1 MAEIRIDEE
10 LLLRAGLGIGYA
22 FAPFFRG
29 LLQGVED
36 YEVESAAREIQEEN
50 DAIAEMR
57 KKEHRQKTE
66 ISDCRKC
73 WCDQCARLEECPQ
86 SRDGEE
92 PDGIRP
98 FPCIGCG
105 DGMRFKPCEEAKCEN
120 FIQGLGYNNG
130 YMKKEASGASS
141 RTLLPFTLPQR
152 SYST

>member
-1 MAEIRIDEE
+1 MSCIIGNIFAELSPPCEE
-10 LLLRAGLGIGYA
+10 CGGERVKITGTTVTGNAATLTITDAGFDFEGC
-22 FAPFFRG
+22 
-29 LLQGVED
+29 
-36 YEVESAAREIQEEN
+36 AADT

-73 WCDQCARLEECPQ
+73 WCDQCARLEECTQ
-86 SRDGEE
+86 SREGAE

-120 FIQGLGYNNG
+120 FMQSLTQNNG
-130 YMKKEASGASS
+130 
-141 RTLLPFTLPQR
+141 
-152 SYST
+152 

>member
-73 WCDQCARLEECPQ
+73 WCDQCARLEECTQ
-86 SRDGEE
+86 SREGAE

-105 DGMRFKPCEEAKCEN
+105 DGMRFKPCDEAKCEN

-130 YMKKEASGASS
+130 
-141 RTLLPFTLPQR
+141 
-152 SYST
+152 